1 MIHLRHK
8 MEFYISEATLESLDK
23 TIYDINLELLK
34 QIHQKFLKD
43 LDFEELKKILD
54 GSKKKKFLIEPRL
67 DNK

>member
-1 MIHLRHK
+1 